1 MKKKMKKIL
10 AFLCAVVLFVTAVFT
25 EGAMNQA
32 QAETETSTEA
42 TSTEP
47 TPVELYGFENVTL
60 NDFVHVST
68 GSAMHEGEY
77 VYGTDYTY
85 TNSADTNFDK
95 QLFSA
100 NVKFITSGGWWTNV
114 IRIGGT
120 ASNWGI
126 GVGVNGTEQLMISE
140 LDADWDG
147 DGNKEF
153 ERTITADQAGVTS
166 FGESFLLQ
174 IGYEYLTNDTDG
186 EANDVRVLVYVNGTE
201 VLNEVVSN
209 CDMTRFGNY
218 VRFYIENSS
227 DSIVMTDV
235 ELPVEPVE
243 LTGFNNVTPGDFTN
257 TSASTT
263 MEETTY
269 TTDQTFA
276 LTNET
281 DFNKK
286 LFTAYVKPANSTNW
300 WGWRICLGGTSS
312 KWGVALCVNSSGDTL
327 TVAEFDSDIDE
338 NSDQQ
343 FSHSISASTAKVT
356 SFVTEPF
363 LLQMGLEYLDND
375 GDGSENDVRVL
386 LYVNGNAVFNQVLSN
401 CNMSNLGNY
410 LRFYLESGSIE
421 VGTFQSEVKPVTLS
435 SHKTV
440 TISDFQDS
448 AGKEMESKAYDYD
461 AVTQNSSFSLKDGS
475 TSFINKLLS
484 MKVKFGYKEGV
495 TPSWET
501 RMVIPAADGTNGIF
515 MYVNSDGALRIEDK
529 IGNDHGEQITCETAG
544 VSSFQN
550 TPFILQI
557 SFTDTSNGLALGV
570 YIDGKLCGTYP
581 WTEATSADYG
591 SKIDLTRGLENSF
604 ITVSSIDKG
613 EFPADPLVQPNSTF
627 EKITFGSFGCID
639 GTYSSIEG
647 TYNGATNVD
656 KKVVCGNIKLN
667 GSGLFQFVLGG
678 KDSNWDGL
686 RLMANSATSMEVKW
700 WNGSNST
707 LVETFTS
714 DEAGV
719 DFIGQAYDLM
729 ISMEVV
735 DDDSDG
741 TSDVKF
747 GVWFDNVLYGDKYY
761 VAYGGGDNLGNKLG
775 IYGPTGGTITLGSVK
790 ELLPQPDES
799 YEKVTFQN
807 FAIKDGEYDS
817 KADNFIFKSALKTK
831 DNLDGIV
838 VCGDIFLTDKGDTN
852 NYSLILGE
860 KNSETW
866 NGIHMWIQ
874 DSTMSVSAGG
884 DNSIIITSSDAGLGS
899 TFDGQDISLMWSVD
913 FIDGDEDSDTTEN
926 DIKIGLWF
934 NGFLYQNQ
942 YSTIYNAGT
951 AADFGNTFAVCCPG
965 DGDTITINSAEDIM
979 NLPGEDFGKLSLPDF
994 VHNGTTD
1001 DRMASGSFSTAVVDN
1016 TWYVAG
1022 HAKDHTTLDK
1032 KVVSFDILQNG
1043 IANSDSYNIR
1053 IGGKDNYW
1061 YGLALDTTADGSM
1074 VLGWFGES
1082 GQYEGTWYS
1091 ISKDEAAVSSF
1102 VNETFNLTVSM
1113 ELVDENGNGT
1123 SDVKVRIWFNK
1134 IPYVHEG
1141 QNYFL
1146 FSDRGN
1152 ELGNILAMKANNA
1165 SDNGVAN
1172 ISLRTEKGY
1181 QSNPYYYENIAE
1193 YRGTT
1198 KTAPEAP
1205 AGYVFSGWYT
1215 DENYTE
1221 YLEPTVTS
1229 GSAYAKFVEE
1239 DVLSAKPQVRLADP
1253 QVDSNGDGKYDLPAG
1268 STDLRVATTVDHLNY
1283 RRISFFIA
1291 RAGED
1296 GTYGSEYNTATSDEN
1311 ARLVYEKLYAIGKDE
1326 EMTYVP
1332 TAFSWQS
1339 DYFKTFTITGIPE
1352 AAWDTMMKV
1361 TPYWITMDGTL
1372 VRGKVLETC
1381 VNDYINNKSQA
1392 VSVKYIGDDT
1402 MPITGYHGPY
1412 VLQDADD
1419 VMLFPEYVT
1428 DDYFKMIADSGVNV
1442 TILEAMDYVAYPSL
1456 VKKAL
1461 ALGEKYGIGI
1471 YVEDS
1476 KLLELASAD
1485 VTDETKKQ
1493 NIETRIAEYSVYESF
1508 AGIHL
1513 VDEPGTDDFHS
1524 NEKLVSTYEALAGFL
1539 NELGVYTYVNMYPFD
1554 EEAASW
1560 WENITGT
1567 SSEDKY
1573 SDYVA
1578 EINETLSPVALMW
1591 DMYPFS
1597 VAEGGT
1603 ELDVDISRYFWNMA
1617 EIRRQAQ
1624 LNNKP
1629 FWAYVQAGA
1638 NFSDTYENAYFN
1650 TKVYAPNKGQFNWN
1664 MNTALAFG
1672 AQGIQYFELI
1682 QPDYFAYAG
1691 TSAADGMWDFNRN
1704 GLIGAFGNKTQ
1715 WYDYAQAA
1723 NTHVGAIDGVL
1734 MDSYSTQII
1743 ALGDAATATKDLT
1756 SMGVTTSAAYE
1767 ELTSVTDGADV
1778 LIGCFDYKGKTAL
1791 YVVNYN
1797 YDAKQEGIELT
1808 FTGTYDITKIENAVT
1823 TEESASSLTL
1833 DMEAGEGILLV
1844 IE

>member
-1 MKKKMKKIL
+1 MKKNMKKIL

-120 ASNWGI
+120 SSNWGI

-269 TTDQTFA
+269 TTDQTFT

-899 TFDGQDISLMWSVD
+899 TFDGQDIPLMWSVD

-942 YSTIYNAGT
+942 YFTIYNAGT
-951 AADFGNTFAVCCPG
+951 AAEFGNTFAVNVPG
-965 DGDTITINSAEDIM
+965 DGDTITINSAADIM
-979 NLPGEDFGKLSLPDF
+979 NLPGEEFGKLSLPDF

-1001 DRMASGSFSTAVVDN
+1001 DRMASGSFSTAVVDD

-1022 HAKDHTTLDK
+1022 HAKDHTTLNK

-1043 IANSDSYNIR
+1043 IVNSDSYNIR

-1061 YGLALDTTADGSM
+1061 YGLALDTTSDGSM

-1082 GQYEGTWYS
+1082 GQYENTWYS

-1146 FSDRGN
+1146 FTDRGN

-1205 AGYVFSGWYT
+1205 TGYVFSGWYT

-1239 DVLSAKPQVRLADP
+1239 DVLSAKPQIKVTK
-1253 QVDSNGDGKYDLPAG
+1253 NTDGTVSIPTD
-1268 STDLRVATTVDHLNY
+1268 STDLRVVTTVDSLEY

-1291 RAGED
+1291 KEQNGVYGNEINAANSEED
-1296 GTYGSEYNTATSDEN
+1296 P
-1311 ARLVYEKLYAIGKDE
+1311 RLVYEKLYAVGDDSETIE
-1326 EMTYVP
+1326 YVP
-1332 TAFSWQS
+1332 TAFSWMS
-1339 DYFKTFTITGIPE
+1339 DYFKAFTLTGIPSSDY
-1352 AAWDTMMKV
+1352 DTMIQV

-1381 VNDYINNKSQA
+1381 VRNYGKNTSEAISLN
-1392 VSVKYIGDDT
+1392 YIGDDT

-1412 VLQDADD
+1412 VVQDADD

-1442 TILEAMDYVAYPSL
+1442 IVASNLDYKGYPSL

-1461 ALGEKYGIGI
+1461 ELGEKYGIGI

-1476 KLLELASAD
+1476 TLKSLSTESDVKAQLANYQD
-1485 VTDETKKQ
+1485 YK
-1493 NIETRIAEYSVYESF
+1493 SF
-1508 AGIHL
+1508 AGIYL
-1513 VDEPGTDDFHS
+1513 VDEPGTDDFQS
-1524 NEKLVSTYEALAGFL
+1524 GSKSGKTSDYAAVAGIL
-1539 NELGVYTYVNMYPFD
+1539 NELGIYTYVNMYPIVDTTSKSF
-1554 EEAASW
+1554 
-1560 WENITGT
+1560 WEIIGGDQGINDTDKSNY
-1567 SSEDKY
+1567 SS
-1573 SDYVA
+1573 YVQKV
-1578 EINETLSPVALMW
+1578 NTDLKPVALMW
-1591 DMYPFS
+1591 DMYPF
-1597 VAEGGT
+1597 AIKEGADT
-1603 ELDVDISRYFWNMA
+1603 LTVNTSEYFWNMA

-1624 LNNKP
+1624 LYNKP

-1638 NFSDTYENAYFN
+1638 NWSDTYENPYFN
-1650 TKVYAPNKGQFNWN
+1650 TKLYAPNEGQFNWN

-1682 QPDYFAYAG
+1682 QPDYFAWAG
-1691 TSAADGMWDFNRN
+1691 TSEADGMWDFNRN

-1734 MDSYSTQII
+1734 MNSYSTQII
-1743 ALGDAATATKDLT
+1743 ALGDAATATSALT
-1756 SMGVTTSAAYE
+1756 DMGVTTTVAYK
-1767 ELTSVTDGADV
+1767 ELESVTDDADV

-1797 YDAKQEGIELT
+1797 YGATQKVALK
-1808 FTGTYDITKIENAVT
+1808 FTGTYDITKIENAVSSK
-1823 TEESASSLTL
+1823 ESAASIEL
-1833 DMEAGEGILLV
+1833 DMTAGEGILLV